1 MTEKLYKIISE
12 IMSVPASMITEQSG
26 PENIEN
32 WDSFHGLVLVDKLEN
47 EFNVKFTLDEVID
60 VKKVADIKRHLKNH
74 KVILD
79 E

>member
-1 MTEKLYKIISE
+1 MTKKIYKIISE
-12 IMSVPASMITEQSG
+12 VMSVPASMITDQSG

>member
-1 MTEKLYKIISE
+1 MIKKLYKIISE
-12 IMSVPASMITEQSG
+12 VMSVPASMITDQSG
-26 PENIEN
+26 PENIEK

>member
-1 MTEKLYKIISE
+1 MTKKLYKIISE
-12 IMSVPASMITEQSG
+12 VMSVPASMITDQSG

>member
-1 MTEKLYKIISE
+1 MTKKLYKIISE
-12 IMSVPASMITEQSG
+12 VMSVPASEITDQSG

-32 WDSFHGLVLVDKLEN
+32 WDSFHGLVLVDELEN

>member
-1 MTEKLYKIISE
+1 MTKKLYKIISE
-12 IMSVPASMITEQSG
+12 VMSVPASKITDQSG